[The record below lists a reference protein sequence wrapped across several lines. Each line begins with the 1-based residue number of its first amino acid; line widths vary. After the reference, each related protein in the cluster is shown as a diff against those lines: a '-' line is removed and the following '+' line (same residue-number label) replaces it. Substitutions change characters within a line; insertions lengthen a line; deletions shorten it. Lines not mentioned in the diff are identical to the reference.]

1 MSLKCA
7 GSAAGLGLLLL
18 AGTGCGPQGEE
29 AVDLDE
35 LELADEEVAP
45 MPEGQQSSALTPG
58 LTNYAIASADA
69 RTDGSSEHTNY
80 GDTTRLRADS
90 SPASESFLRFEF
102 VGLGAP
108 VNNAKLRLY
117 ATTGS
122 KSTLTAW
129 PVSNDWTEST
139 ITWDNRPLY
148 YGGPVLNTPL
158 PVEDESWVELDAT
171 EVVQGNGVYSFGV
184 GMGSTDGASFVSRN
198 STLEQLRPVLFVNTE
213 PANCTPGTMVESYEV
228 NFPDRV
234 FHVSESSPD
243 SRLSRSTSL
252 WVDKDV
258 GRETFL
264 SFIIDPRGR
273 HIQRAVLSLR
283 SRDDGTQHG
292 PSLHNVVPGTWTPES
307 RTWNTRPQLEPS
319 PITGLGAVPPF
330 TTMKLDVTGL
340 VRGGTGTLGTNGT
353 GFRLELGLRSD
364 SSDGVE
370 FYSPYFGTDI
380 HWPKL
385 TLYFD
390 RPCPP

>member
-1 MSLKCA
+1 MTLKSA
-7 GSAAGLGLLLL
+7 GRAAGMGLLLL
-18 AGTGCGPQGEE
+18 AGTGCGPQGEDPG
-29 AVDLDE
+29 DLDA

-45 MPEGQQSSALTPG
+45 MPEGRQSSALTPG

-69 RTDGSSEHTNY
+69 RTDADAPTTNY

-90 SPASESFLRFEF
+90 MPLSESYLRFEF

-122 KSTLTAW
+122 VNTVSAW

-139 ITWDNRPLY
+139 IHWDNRPHSQ
-148 YGGPVLNTPL
+148 GGPLLSTPL

-171 EVVQGNGVYSFGV
+171 ELVQGNGVYSFGV
-184 GMGSTDGASFVSRN
+184 GMSGPDGVSFVSRN

-228 NFPDRV
+228 NHPDRV
-234 FHVSESSPD
+234 FHVSASSPD

-252 WVDKDV
+252 WVDADV

-264 SFIIDPRGR
+264 SFIVDPRGR
-273 HIQRAVLSLR
+273 HIKRAVLGLR

-292 PSLHNVVPGTWTPES
+292 PSLYNVVPGTWMPDS
-307 RTWNTRPQLEPS
+307 RTWNNRPQLEPS

-330 TTMKLDVTGL
+330 TSVQLDVTGL
-340 VRGGTGTLGTNGT
+340 VRSGTGTLGTNGT
-353 GFRLELGLRSD
+353 GFRVELGLRSD

-370 FYSPYFGTDI
+370 FYSPYVASDAV
-380 HWPKL
+380 WPKL
-385 TLYFD
+385 VLYFD